1 VNVTSSVMRG
11 FVSSTKA
18 ELTER
23 AATADGVLPRL
34 SP

>member
-11 FVSSTKA
+11 FVSSTNA
-18 ELTER
+18 ELEER
-23 AATADGVLPRL
+23 AASADGVLPSV